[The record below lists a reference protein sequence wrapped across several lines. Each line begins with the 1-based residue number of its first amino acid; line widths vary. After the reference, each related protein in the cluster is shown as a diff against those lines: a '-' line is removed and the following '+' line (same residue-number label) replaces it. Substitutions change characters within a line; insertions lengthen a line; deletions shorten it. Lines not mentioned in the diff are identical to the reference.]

1 MDNIVNFK
9 GKNYDLEKMSA
20 EQLNDLNKEVK
31 MAREE
36 LLNKIEEAVG
46 IKK

>member
-1 MDNIVNFK
+1 MDNIINFK

-20 EQLNDLNKEVK
+20 EQLNALNKEVK
-31 MAREE
+31 MAREK
-36 LLNKIEEAVG
+36 LLNKIEASVG

>member
-1 MDNIVNFK
+1 MYNRINFK

-20 EQLNDLNKEVK
+20 EQLNALNKEVK

-36 LLNKIEEAVG
+36 LLNKIEVAVG

>member
-9 GKNYDLEKMSA
+9 GKNYDLGKMSV
-20 EQLNDLNKEVK
+20 EQLNALNKEVK
-31 MAREE
+31 IAREE
-36 LLNKIEEAVG
+36 LLNKIEVAVG

>member
-9 GKNYDLEKMSA
+9 GKNYDLGKMSA
-20 EQLNDLNKEVK
+20 EQLNALNKEVK
-31 MAREE
+31 IAKEE
-36 LLNKIEEAVG
+36 LLNKIEVAVG